1 MVRQK
6 RVAEEY
12 LSHNLDEGHWGYL
25 VPFLPRAAARH
36 MVTTKSQEDF
46 FSRNLFC
53 RLAAAASRH
62 FSDLRRYRDT
72 TIGSVAILGEFPPNS
87 RELLPNSIAKFF
99 ASSPR
104 WARVLHLR
112 LSTSGT

>member
-36 MVTTKSQEDF
+36 MVTTKSQVDF
-46 FSRNLFC
+46 FSRNLFSQNVDLPPPQVDIFRTC
-53 RLAAAASRH
+53 DATETLPLAVSQ
-62 FSDLRRYRDT
+62 FW
-72 TIGSVAILGEFPPNS
+72 
-87 RELLPNSIAKFF
+87 
-99 ASSPR
+99 ASSR
-104 WARVLHLR
+104 QILESSCQILLLNSLR
-112 LSTSGT
+112 APQDGPGSYTCV